1 MLEGMATLGP
11 RRDLFA
17 TAELLRARGA
27 RGLLVTGGAHRS
39 GSVPLTAHLGAI
51 KRIREELGM
60 RVAVHSGIVSPR
72 LADGLAGAGVD
83 AVMLDIIGE
92 RATLQDVYH
101 LDLTPADVE
110 RSLAL
115 LCEHPLPIVPHIV
128 LGLHWGQLHGE
139 WDALEMI
146 ARHPVTALVLVVLAP
161 LTGTPMEFIPPP
173 PLPDVTDFFA
183 HARARLADTPVT
195 LGCGRPMGALK
206 AQLDRAAI
214 DHGLNGIAYPADGI
228 VAYAR
233 ERGLTPVLHE
243 HCCALGWP

>member
-1 MLEGMATLGP
+1 
-11 RRDLFA
+11 
-17 TAELLRARGA
+17 
-27 RGLLVTGGAHRS
+27 
-39 GSVPLTAHLGAI
+39 
-51 KRIREELGM
+51 
-60 RVAVHSGIVSPR
+60 
-72 LADGLAGAGVD
+72 
-83 AVMLDIIGE
+83 MLDIIGE

-128 LGLHWGQLHGE
+128 LGLHWGRLHGE
-139 WDALEMI
+139 SDALEMI

-161 LTGTPMEFIPPP
+161 LTGTPMGRSAT

-214 DHGLNGIAYPADGI
+214 DHGSDGIAYPADRDRRLR
-228 VAYAR
+228 AR
-233 ERGLTPVLHE
+233 ARPDAESSTNTAAR
-243 HCCALGWP
+243 LGWPAP